1 MRYKYLL
8 SALLLY
14 CLIPLG
20 PILSAQDTTAIVGAT
35 LIDGTGREPVPDSA
49 IVIEGTRI
57 TAVGPRSQVMI
68 PAGARVVDAT
78 GKYVTPGLIDVNVH
92 LILTIFPDF
101 YVKYEDQLEEIIIE
115 GAQIAL
121 KYGVTTVRDSWGPL
135 EPLLRARD
143 RINAGEKVGSRLLV
157 AGNIVGLGGPFS
169 EYFIFRRDSGESAG
183 IGAWVSP
190 LVQERIN
197 AIWEENVGPGL
208 LTMRPEEVRQEM
220 RKYLARGVDF
230 VKVAVSAHGVVGQP
244 LMFTPEVLKVIADE
258 VHAAGKI
265 YETHTATP
273 ESLRLAVESGV
284 DLLQHPE
291 VLGDQVISDELIELI
306 KEKNIFCGILTRFSF
321 PERAEEERS
330 KYPEWYA
337 STSFY
342 RRDQFEARV
351 KNVRKMIAAGVR
363 LAMATDM
370 GPQSWDLAYRPMSP
384 MLGTMQFETMEDYQ
398 TAGASPMDILV
409 ASTKTGAEASQMEE
423 DLGTLA
429 VGKIADLLV
438 VNANP
443 LEDISNMRKI
453 DEVMKD
459 GKFIDRDALPEKEIM
474 KFDPAMKF
482 GDYLKKTKR

>member
-1 MRYKYLL
+1 
-8 SALLLY
+8 
-14 CLIPLG
+14 
-20 PILSAQDTTAIVGAT
+20 
-35 LIDGTGREPVPDSA
+35 
-49 IVIEGTRI
+49 
-57 TAVGPRSQVMI
+57 
-68 PAGARVVDAT
+68 
-78 GKYVTPGLIDVNVH
+78 
-92 LILTIFPDF
+92 
-101 YVKYEDQLEEIIIE
+101 
-115 GAQIAL
+115 
-121 KYGVTTVRDSWGPL
+121 
-135 EPLLRARD
+135 
-143 RINAGEKVGSRLLV
+143 
-157 AGNIVGLGGPFS
+157 
-169 EYFIFRRDSGESAG
+169 
-183 IGAWVSP
+183 
-190 LVQERIN
+190 
-197 AIWEENVGPGL
+197 
-208 LTMRPEEVRQEM
+208 MRPEEVRQEM
-220 RKYLARGVDF
+220 RTYLARGVDF
-230 VKVAVSAHGVVGQP
+230 VKVAISAHGVRGEP
-244 LMFTPEVLKVIADE
+244 LMFSPAVLKVIADE

-321 PERAEEERS
+321 PKRAEEERS

-342 RRDQFEARV
+342 RRAQFEARV

-384 MLGTMQFETMEDYQ
+384 MLGTMQFEMMEDYQ

-409 ASTKTGAEASQMEE
+409 ASTKTGAEASQMED
-423 DLGTLA
+423 DLGTLT

-443 LEDISNMRKI
+443 LADIANMRKI
-453 DEVMKD
+453 AEVMKD

-482 GDYLKKTKR
+482 GDYLKKMKR

>member
-1 MRYKYLL
+1 MRNRVFLFVL
-8 SALLLY
+8 FLCCFLVPNPMA
-14 CLIPLG
+14 
-20 PILSAQDTTAIVGAT
+20 SAQDTLAIVGAT
-35 LIDGTGREPVPDSA
+35 LIDGTGAEPVPDSA
-49 IVIEGTRI
+49 LLIEGSRI
-57 TAVGPRSQVMI
+57 VAVGPRSQVTI
-68 PAGARVVDAT
+68 PAATRVVDAA
-78 GKYVTPGLIDVNVH
+78 GQYITPGLIDVNVH
-92 LILTIFPDF
+92 LILFIVPEF
-101 YVKYEDQLEEIIIE
+101 YVKYEEQLEEIIIQS
-115 GAQIAL
+115 AQIAL
-121 KYGVTTVRDSWGPL
+121 KYGVTTVRDSWGPI

-143 RINAGEKVGSRLLV
+143 RVNRGERVGARMLV

-169 EYFIFRRDSGESAG
+169 EYFLGER
-183 IGAWVSP
+183 GAAISP

-197 AIWEENVGPGL
+197 AIWEENVGPELAG
-208 LTMRPEEVRQEM
+208 MRPEEVRQEM
-220 RKYLARGVDF
+220 RTYLARGVDF
-230 VKVAVSAHGVVGQP
+230 VKVAISAHGVRGEP
-244 LMFTPEVLKVIADE
+244 LMFSPKVLKVIADE

-321 PERAEEERS
+321 PKRFEEERS
-330 KYPEWYA
+330 KYPEWFA
-337 STSFY
+337 SASFY
-342 RRDQFEARV
+342 KRPQFEARV

-363 LAMATDM
+363 LALATDM

-453 DEVMKD
+453 DKVMKD